1 MSGLWPPQ
9 WHCREIPLT
18 WLCLHPCPTQS
29 LPSTDQGG
37 NQPHA
42 SPRVLLPKGLMVK
55 YYKQIAQYL
64 SQFPTNKKVENQI
77 RVYRALLGCNSFTM
91 VYIMG
96 LCTAHIAKL
105 RKQNPFFLETL
116 RHLNSSMPIRVEA
129 ERISPTP
136 STSPAITSGD

>member
-1 MSGLWPPQ
+1 
-9 WHCREIPLT
+9 
-18 WLCLHPCPTQS
+18 
-29 LPSTDQGG
+29 
-37 NQPHA
+37 
-42 SPRVLLPKGLMVK
+42 MVK

-105 RKQNPFFLETL
+105 RK
-116 RHLNSSMPIRVEA
+116 
-129 ERISPTP
+129 
-136 STSPAITSGD
+136 